1 MSTEQSQRLQTV
13 HNLLDGYGSLSVS
26 TLTSPLAD
34 DFKHQV
40 LPESLGMPARDKASF
55 EQHAAGIFS
64 VFESFAM
71 IPKAVFEDSE
81 RNAVVVSAR
90 MQGTLKGGKGEWR
103 NECVMMVTLSEDG
116 TKVLEVQEFVDSA
129 KALEMRAKMAPRSF
143 DE

>member
-1 MSTEQSQRLQTV
+1 MQSQRLQTA
-13 HNLLDGYGSLSVS
+13 HALLDGYGSLSVP
-26 TLTSPLAD
+26 TLTAPLAD

-40 LPESLGMPARDKASF
+40 LPESLGMPTRDKAAF

-71 IPKAVFEDSE
+71 VPKAVFEDSE

-103 NECVMMVTLSEDG
+103 NECVMLIALSEDG
-116 TKVLEVQEFVDSA
+116 TRVVAVEEFVDSA
-129 KALEMRAKMAPRSF
+129 KALEMRAKMAPAGF
-143 DE
+143 DD

>member
-13 HNLLDGYGSLSVS
+13 HSLLDGYGSLSVP
-26 TLTSPLAD
+26 TLTATLAD

-64 VFESFAM
+64 VFEEFAM
-71 IPKAVFEDSE
+71 VPTAVFEDSE

-103 NECVMMVTLSEDG
+103 NECVMMITLSDDG
-116 TKVLEVQEFVDSA
+116 TRIVEVHEFVDSA
-129 KALEMRAKMAPRSF
+129 KALEMRAKMAPKDF
-143 DE
+143 

>member
-13 HNLLDGYGSLSVS
+13 HALLDGYGSLSVP
-26 TLTSPLAD
+26 TLAAPLAD

-40 LPESLGMPARDKASF
+40 LPESLGMPARDKAAF

-64 VFESFAM
+64 VFEAFAM
-71 IPKAVFEDSE
+71 VPKAVFEDSE

-90 MQGTLKGGKGEWR
+90 MQGTLKGGRGEWR
-103 NECVMMVTLSEDG
+103 NECVMLITLSEDG
-116 TKVLEVQEFVDSA
+116 TRVVAVEEFVDSA
-129 KALEMRAKMAPRSF
+129 KALEMRAKVAPKGF